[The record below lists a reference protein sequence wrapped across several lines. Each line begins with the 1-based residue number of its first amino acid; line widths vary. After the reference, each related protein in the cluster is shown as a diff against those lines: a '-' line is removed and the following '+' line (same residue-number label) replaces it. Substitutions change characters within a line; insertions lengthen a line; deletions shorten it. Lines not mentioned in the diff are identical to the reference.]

1 MLKVNEEKLLSDHKA
16 LGAKKFEN
24 LAAIEK
30 DATAYAVAHGYDE
43 EKTAKFVAF
52 TQEIQGNGLSAEEST
67 KLEIL
72 GSYIE
77 EVAEEEVAN
86 ETVAEIPAVPVNGV
100 VNNI

>member
-16 LGAKKFEN
+16 LEAKRFEN
-24 LAAIEK
+24 LAVIEK
-30 DATAYAVAHGYDE
+30 DATAYAVAHGYNE

-52 TQEIQGNGLSAEEST
+52 TQEIQGNGLSEEENA

-77 EVAEEEVAN
+77 EVAEEEVAD
-86 ETVAEIPAVPVNGV
+86 ETAAEIPAATVNGV
-100 VNNI
+100 ISNV